1 MEVSLKILG
10 KLPIK
15 INKYCGFKALTIN
28 KIPKSREIVAN
39 SFVNVGLGKLFQTWE
54 QPKIFFNLLIMLA
67 DPDPY
72 SFSCGTSILQM
83 IKLLF
88 TFENV

>member
-1 MEVSLKILG
+1 VD
-10 KLPIK
+10 
-15 INKYCGFKALTIN
+15 FKAMTIN
-28 KIPKSREIVAN
+28 KTLKSREIVAN
-39 SFVNVGLGKLFQTWE
+39 SFVNVGLGKLFQTSE
-54 QPKIFFNLLIMLA
+54 QPKIFFTLLIMVA

-83 IKLLF
+83 FKLLF